1 MVSWGAHILVLLL
14 WDENVMQKDSKGAF
28 TLATQDYRDTY
39 ERFSTDE
46 KAQITK
52 QAQQTSSYVYNSKA
66 QHGVSN
72 YNESV
77 LFISALLGDS

>member
-52 QAQQTSSYVYNSKA
+52 QAQQTSSYVYTTPKPSMEY
-66 QHGVSN
+66 QTIMSLC
-72 YNESV
+72 Y
-77 LFISALLGDS
+77 L